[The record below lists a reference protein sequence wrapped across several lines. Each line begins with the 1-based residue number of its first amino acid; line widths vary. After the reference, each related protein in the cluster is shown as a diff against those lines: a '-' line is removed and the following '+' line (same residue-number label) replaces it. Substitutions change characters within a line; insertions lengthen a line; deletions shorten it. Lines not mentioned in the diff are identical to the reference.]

1 MIGMDFTSFLILL
14 VISAVVSTVL
24 HYVLKFYVVPGVES
38 FYGKVVVGW
47 LGAWLGSPVLGHWF
61 EGLSYDQVYYIPAIL
76 GSLASLVLAVDV
88 IKSVGSVRRP
98 ERSPVPKEGK
108 CSDESRRPV
117 AQTAARG
124 YVYGRPAERG

>member
-98 ERSPVPKEGK
+98 ERLS
-108 CSDESRRPV
+108 
-117 AQTAARG
+117 T
-124 YVYGRPAERG
+124 

>member
-14 VISAVVSTVL
+14 VISVVVSSVL
-24 HYVLKFYVVPGVES
+24 HYVLKFYVVPGQES
-38 FYGKVVVGW
+38 FYGKVVIGW

-61 EGLSYDQVYYIPAIL
+61 ESLSYDQVYYIPAIL

-88 IKSVGSVRRP
+88 IKSV
-98 ERSPVPKEGK
+98 RSPVPKEGK